1 MNWKCSRYGVWAGI
15 TFLAL
20 GCGGADAPEEPA
32 STMEAFTAS
41 RAGLTDVNAVRPNA
55 SVARSGVRG
64 VPDDV
69 NLVNDVKDT
78 VQPDFDATY
87 VEGNASSSSVDFTYP
102 AIGSGDV
109 LVTSVNVKYFMRN
122 ASCTAPLMCGQGG
135 SVLLRGDTVLARST
149 ATHALP
155 DMTQGWYLFNDTYTL
170 SPPVPLSQL
179 RTRVTMTW
187 PGRSTFGMRLSTVA
201 ADFRY

>member
-1 MNWKCSRYGVWAGI
+1 MNWKRSRYPACALAGV
-15 TFLAL
+15 LMV
-20 GCGGADAPEEPA
+20 GCGGLPPEEAEPFA
-32 STMEAFTAS
+32 TSS
-41 RAGLTDVNAVRPNA
+41 AGLTDVNAVRPDA
-55 SVARSGVRG
+55 AVARSGVRG

-78 VQPDFDATY
+78 AQPDFDATY
-87 VEGNASSSSVDFTYP
+87 IEGNGFSSSVDFSYP
-102 AIGSGDV
+102 AIAAGDV

-122 ASCTAPLMCGQGG
+122 ASCTAPLICGQGG
-135 SVLLRGDTVLARST
+135 SMLLRGSTVIAQST
-149 ATHALP
+149 VTHNLP

-187 PGRSTFGMRLSTVA
+187 PGRSTSGMRLSTVA

>member
-1 MNWKCSRYGVWAGI
+1 MLMV
-15 TFLAL
+15 
-20 GCGGADAPEEPA
+20 GCGGLPPEEA
-32 STMEAFTAS
+32 EAFAS
-41 RAGLTDVNAVRPNA
+41 SSAGLTDVNAVRPNA
-55 SVARSGVRG
+55 AVARSGVRG

-87 VEGNASSSSVDFTYP
+87 IEGNGSSSFVDFSYP
-102 AIGSGDV
+102 AIAAGDV

-122 ASCTAPLMCGQGG
+122 ASCTAPLICGQGG
-135 SVLLRGDTVLARST
+135 SMLLRGSTVIAQST
-149 ATHALP
+149 VTHNLP

>member
-1 MNWKCSRYGVWAGI
+1 MNWKRSRYSACAVA
-15 TFLAL
+15 TVLMV
-20 GCGGADAPEEPA
+20 GCGGLPPEEA
-32 STMEAFTAS
+32 EAFAS
-41 RAGLTDVNAVRPNA
+41 SSAGLTDVNAVRPNA
-55 SVARSGVRG
+55 AVARSGVRG

-87 VEGNASSSSVDFTYP
+87 IEGNGSSSFVDFSYP
-102 AIGSGDV
+102 AIAAGDV

-122 ASCTAPLMCGQGG
+122 ASCTAPLICGQGG
-135 SVLLRGDTVLARST
+135 SMLLRGSTVIAQST
-149 ATHALP
+149 VTHNLP

>member
-1 MNWKCSRYGVWAGI
+1 MLMV
-15 TFLAL
+15 
-20 GCGGADAPEEPA
+20 GCGGLPPEEA
-32 STMEAFTAS
+32 EAFATSSAS
-41 RAGLTDVNAVRPNA
+41 LTDVNAVRPNA
-55 SVARSGVRG
+55 AVARAGVRG

-87 VEGNASSSSVDFTYP
+87 IEGNGSSSSVDFSYP
-102 AIGSGDV
+102 AIATGDV

-122 ASCTAPLMCGQGG
+122 ASCTAPLICGQGG
-135 SVLLRGDTVLARST
+135 SMLLRGNTVIAWST
-149 ATHALP
+149 VTHNLP

-187 PGRSTFGMRLSTVA
+187 PGRSTYGMRLSTVA

>member
-1 MNWKCSRYGVWAGI
+1 MNWKRSRYPACALAGV
-15 TFLAL
+15 LMV
-20 GCGGADAPEEPA
+20 GCGGLPPEETEPFA
-32 STMEAFTAS
+32 TSS
-41 RAGLTDVNAVRPNA
+41 AGLTDVNAVRPDA
-55 SVARSGVRG
+55 AVARSGVRG

-78 VQPDFDATY
+78 AQPDFDATY
-87 VEGNASSSSVDFTYP
+87 IEGNGFSSSVDFSYP
-102 AIGSGDV
+102 AIAAGDV

-122 ASCTAPLMCGQGG
+122 ASCTAPLGCGQGG
-135 SVLLRGDTVLARST
+135 SMLLRGSTVIAQST
-149 ATHALP
+149 VTHNLP

-187 PGRSTFGMRLSTVA
+187 PGRSTSGMRLSTVA

>member
-1 MNWKCSRYGVWAGI
+1 MNWKRSRYPAGAVVAV
-15 TFLAL
+15 LMV
-20 GCGGADAPEEPA
+20 GCGGADSQEDA
-32 STMEAFTAS
+32 SAFTPS

-55 SVARSGVRG
+55 VVARSGVRG

-69 NLVNDVKDT
+69 DLLNDVTDP

-87 VEGNASSSSVDFTYP
+87 VEGNGSSSSVDFAYP
-102 AIGSGDV
+102 ALGAGDV
-109 LVTSVNVKYFMRN
+109 LVTQVNVKYFMRN

-135 SVLLRGDTVLARST
+135 SVLLRGDAVLARST
-149 ATHALP
+149 VTHNLP

-170 SPPVPLSQL
+170 SPAVPLSQL
-179 RTRVTMTW
+179 RTRITMTW

>member
-1 MNWKCSRYGVWAGI
+1 MNWKRAQHPACVVIAAV
-15 TFLAL
+15 AL
-20 GCGGADAPEEPA
+20 GCGGTELPEDADTAAFATSSA
-32 STMEAFTAS
+32 S
-41 RAGLTDVNAVRPNA
+41 LTDVNAVRPNA
-55 SVARSGVRG
+55 AVARSGVRG

-87 VEGNASSSSVDFTYP
+87 IEGNGSSSSVDFTYP

-122 ASCTAPLMCGQGG
+122 ASCTAPLICGQGG
-135 SVLLRGDTVLARST
+135 SVLLQGSTVLARST
-149 ATHALP
+149 VTHSLP

-170 SPPVPLSQL
+170 SPAVPLSQL
-179 RTRVTMTW
+179 RTRITMTW
-187 PGRSTFGMRLSTVA
+187 PGRSTSGMRLSTVA